1 MRTSPST
8 SLRLWRLV
16 AGGRAC
22 KSQQR
27 GSEGLWISRGRWEEP
42 EIQPIS
48 TPEVIHGD
56 PLATSP
62 ERLIGQ
68 QLKNRWVDHCCL

>member
-1 MRTSPST
+1 MVAGEACMRTSPST

-27 GSEGLWISRGRWEEP
+27 GSEGLWISRGGHWVKGFNP
-42 EIQPIS
+42 
-48 TPEVIHGD
+48 TKVILTRGSGK
-56 PLATSP
+56 AY
-62 ERLIGQ
+62 
-68 QLKNRWVDHCCL
+68 